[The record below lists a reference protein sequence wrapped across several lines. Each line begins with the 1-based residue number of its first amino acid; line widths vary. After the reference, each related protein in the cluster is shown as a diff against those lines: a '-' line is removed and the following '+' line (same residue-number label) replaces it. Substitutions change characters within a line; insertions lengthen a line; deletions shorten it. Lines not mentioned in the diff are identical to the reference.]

1 MTRRVLA
8 VLVLAVPFASLADEP
23 APAPADPP
31 AAPSTP
37 APPTA
42 TAPTPS
48 AVPPRS
54 VRLAIGADVGFP
66 YVFGIAAVGSLQ
78 YAGRRR
84 VDVDLTWE
92 PSVTLQSYS
101 LGGVWHVLDSPFCI
115 GGRVRLGQFQ
125 PPWAHGP
132 SAVFFGVGPELGGRF
147 SIATRG
153 SINVALFATW
163 FPDQGA
169 NLQTVFGLTAGF
181 SWALLERAL

>member
-1 MTRRVLA
+1 VLA
-8 VLVLAVPFASLADEP
+8 VLVLLAPLAALADDT
-23 APAPADPP
+23 APAPTEPP
-31 AAPSTP
+31 APST
-37 APPTA
+37 AT
-42 TAPTPS
+42 TAPAATVAS
-48 AVPPRS
+48 VSGVPARG

-66 YVFGIAAVGSLQ
+66 YVFGVAAVGSLQ

-147 SIATRG
+147 TVATRG

-169 NLQTVFGLTAGF
+169 NLQMVFGLTAGF